1 MLTESLPWPF
11 YNLFHVEDVPSSPPT
26 GIKNEVVNLLRHYET
41 PGVFPPHSRIH
52 PNLKRLEQRPI
63 SIWEVWKYG
72 AIVAY
77 KGGPFALAPCNN
89 FPPSEIS
96 LIWTATEIAGDAL
109 SHTIW
114 GPRKKSWGIQM
125 TLITSLMRDLGRHSA
140 LVDIVRS

>member
-1 MLTESLPWPF
+1 MLTESLPWPL
-11 YNLFHVEDVPSSPPT
+11 YNLFHVEDEPSSPT

-77 KGGPFALAPCNN
+77 KGAPILAQVHECACR
-89 FPPSEIS
+89 SQRS
-96 LIWTATEIAGDAL
+96 DLGTATEIAGDAL

-125 TLITSLMRDLGRHSA
+125 TLITSLMRDLGRHTA